1 MAGVEAADPTNSVG
15 NNVRVSDGKL
25 IICDDTYDLEQYDR
39 VLLFGIGKAA
49 TPMCAAFEAI
59 LEPDDGLAITKLGD
73 EISIVET
80 KIPVRRA
87 YHPEPREVNVESARE
102 ILDMVEA
109 IRPDEKVLVVFM
121 ISGGGSALFTVPP
134 EGISIDD
141 MYRLNQLLM
150 HCGATIYDI
159 NTIRKHV
166 SQVKGGRF
174 SQLCAKKGADV
185 AALILSD
192 VVGDDL
198 SVIASGPTYM
208 DQSTFDDAIR
218 LMKEYNIWDET
229 PESIREYMLKGTQDP
244 SMEPPRRVLENTRNY
259 LIGTNMVAMQ
269 AAKKVAEEAGLPTMI
284 LTGQNTGSQVH
295 SSVYYG
301 NCQEIQDSGNPVSR
315 VALIMGGEMTVTLT
329 GRTRWLWAQSSLCWL
344 LP

>member
-150 HCGATIYDI
+150 HCGG
-159 NTIRKHV
+159 N
-166 SQVKGGRF
+166 
-174 SQLCAKKGADV
+174 
-185 AALILSD
+185 
-192 VVGDDL
+192 DL
-198 SVIASGPTYM
+198 
-208 DQSTFDDAIR
+208 
-218 LMKEYNIWDET
+218 
-229 PESIREYMLKGTQDP
+229 
-244 SMEPPRRVLENTRNY
+244 
-259 LIGTNMVAMQ
+259 
-269 AAKKVAEEAGLPTMI
+269 
-284 LTGQNTGSQVH
+284 
-295 SSVYYG
+295 
-301 NCQEIQDSGNPVSR
+301 
-315 VALIMGGEMTVTLT
+315 
-329 GRTRWLWAQSSLCWL
+329 
-344 LP
+344 